1 MTRGRRPP
9 PTYLRL
15 LRGNPQRRPLNTNEP
30 QPEVPAEFPE
40 PPPHIEGYAHDEWYR
55 IGPEL
60 HRMRL
65 LTVADLKIFEFY
77 CQSYGRWRDAEEA
90 LQRFRRGD
98 PNMKGLIV
106 KGQTGAMIEN
116 PLIYTARKAASDCM
130 RYALELGL
138 SPAARARLSDSG
150 SGGAPSK
157 FGDLLA

>member
-15 LRGNPQRRPLNTNEP
+15 LQGNPQRRPLNTNEP

-77 CQSYGRWRDAEEA
+77 CQSYGRWRDADCVRHQHGA
-90 LQRFRRGD
+90 QIVI
-98 PNMKGLIV
+98 GLRV
-106 KGQTGAMIEN
+106 TERIECD
-116 PLIYTARKAASDCM
+116 ARH
-130 RYALELGL
+130 
-138 SPAARARLSDSG
+138 
-150 SGGAPSK
+150 
-157 FGDLLA
+157 